1 MMMDAIG
8 DGIAGKPVR
17 PGIGTSRQAN
27 SSLEREP
34 RTMNVDLGR
43 K

>member
-1 MMMDAIG
+1 MMTDAIG

-17 PGIGTSRQAN
+17 PGVVARREAN

-34 RTMNVDLGR
+34 RTNDER
-43 K
+43 